1 MIDKQHMIQ
10 NLFIFIYLLF
20 LFPSTI
26 RCQCESNWFGQ
37 NCSQINLCNYNNSNL
52 CPNGFL
58 CQTINDNQECLS
70 TGTFEGNSSHLIG
83 RFNSSSILLNELSF
97 RLRANL
103 QSEHLLTIKNLFN
116 SYYFSLYLSENNFI
130 YRDSNLTN
138 DLFIE
143 LNNQT
148 FQQWTTFHF
157 QWSDHSTLI
166 FNHLSIYSI
175 NLTFEKIFLPNSQ
188 IEITIGNGFRGCLEY
203 VLIGGNLYVPFYN
216 ETLIENDTRIHKI
229 EIEEIENIQINNCTF
244 NNICEKFHCHNGQC
258 INDFDRGKCL
268 CNYGWEGDYC
278 EKNIDECQQ
287 GNNCSKEHSIC
298 EDHIN
303 GYYTCKCHQ
312 GFTGE

>member
-1 MIDKQHMIQ
+1 MIQ
-10 NLFIFIYLLF
+10 NLIIFISF
-20 LFPSTI
+20 LFVFPSII
-26 RCQCESNWFGQ
+26 RCQCETNWFGQ

-52 CPNGFL
+52 CPNGFI

-70 TGTFEGNSSHLIG
+70 IGTFQGNSSHLIG
-83 RFNSSSILLNELSF
+83 RFNSNSILLNELSF

-103 QSEHLLTIKNLFN
+103 QSEHLLTIRNIFNLN
-116 SYYFSLYLSENNFI
+116 YFSLYLSENNFI
-130 YRDSNLTN
+130 YRDSSLIN
-138 DLFIE
+138 DSIIE

-148 FQQWTTFHF
+148 FQQWTTYHF
-157 QWSDHSTLI
+157 QWTENSTLI
-166 FNHLSIYSI
+166 YNYLSTYSI
-175 NLTFEKIFLPNSQ
+175 NSIFEQIFLPNNQ
-188 IEITIGNGFRGCLEY
+188 IEIILGNGFRGCLEY

-216 ETLIENDTRIHKI
+216 DTLIENDTRLHKI
-229 EIEEIENIQINNCTF
+229 QIEEIKNIEINNCTF

-278 EKNIDECQQ
+278 ENNIDECQK

-303 GYYTCKCHQ
+303 GYYTCKCHP